1 MKLVILESPYAGDIE
16 ANVEY
21 ARACVRDS
29 LSRGEAP
36 IASHLLY
43 TQPGILRDEDP
54 HERQWGIDAGLA
66 WGNKAEATVLYIDR
80 GISRGM
86 EYGIAN
92 AEKAGRPVDV
102 LDLFSGI
109 GGFSL
114 GLERAGMRTVAFCE
128 IEPFA
133 RRVLAKHWP
142 HVPRYDDVRNL
153 TADRLA
159 SDGIA
164 VDVICGGFPC
174 QDVSSSGPAP
184 ASPAKVR
191 AYGLSTPDL
200 FASFDRVYVIV
211 ENVADLLH
219 RGLADVLG
227 DLASSGYDAEWRCV
241 PASVVGLPQTRD
253 RMWIVAYPGRRGLQA
268 GHERQPLR
276 SEYFRW
282 ADDDRLGAAQLAAK
296 ACTAR
301 AWRSDDGLPGWVDR
315 MRGLGNSVAPQI
327 PEAIGRA

>member
-1 MKLVILESPYAGDIE
+1 M
-16 ANVEY
+16 N
-21 ARACVRDS
+21 
-29 LSRGEAP
+29 
-36 IASHLLY
+36 
-43 TQPGILRDEDP
+43 
-54 HERQWGIDAGLA
+54 
-66 WGNKAEATVLYIDR
+66 
-80 GISRGM
+80 
-86 EYGIAN
+86 
-92 AEKAGRPVDV
+92 V

-142 HVPRYDDVRNL
+142 DVPIYRDVRDL
-153 TADRLA
+153 TANRLA
-159 SDGIA
+159 SDGVP

-174 QDVSSSGPAP
+174 QDISSSGPR
-184 ASPAKVR
+184 V
-191 AYGLSTPDL
+191 GLAGHKSGLWAEYARLIRELRPI
-200 FASFDRVYVIV
+200 YVIV

-219 RGLADVLG
+219 RGLSDVLG

-253 RMWIVAYPGRRGLQA
+253 RMWIVAYPSRGGFKA
-268 GHERQPLR
+268 SDERQPLR

-282 ADDDRLGAAQLAAK
+282 ADDDRLGEAQLAAQ
-296 ACTAR
+296 ACAAR
-301 AWRSDDGLPGWVDR
+301 AWRGDDGIPEWVDR

-327 PEAIGRA
+327 PENIGRAIMRTQS